1 MYSLIRE
8 PIKTEFSGN
17 MKQFFLDILFPL
29 IVTVDDEKTFME
41 NDPDGYHQ
49 YLNDIIFRFKT
60 KNFRTSAF
68 FLVKTICDE
77 FIDVNNFISSF
88 FLEMLNYIL
97 QEGKAKSEIPEYN
110 IFLKNPAAQQDLD
123 LFLCCQ
129 LSLKMIYAVPENL
142 HRIAPAA
149 PDNLE
154 YDRELMTIL

>member
-1 MYSLIRE
+1 MKD
-8 PIKTEFSGN
+8 KTR
-17 MKQFFLDILFPL
+17 K
-29 IVTVDDEKTFME
+29 DDKYE
-41 NDPDGYHQ
+41 NSKDKRH
-49 YLNDIIFRFKT
+49 K
-60 KNFRTSAF
+60 KH
-68 FLVKTICDE
+68 
-77 FIDVNNFISSF
+77 
-88 FLEMLNYIL
+88 
-97 QEGKAKSEIPEYN
+97 N